1 MSLTFTV
8 LELANNS
15 PGTVDVL
22 AQTTDVS
29 TKGLRSW
36 ISDNIIFAILL
47 LVACAVLM
55 GSLRGNLSKVF
66 TVGGLSL
73 VGIAFFAIA
82 NSENAATGIG
92 NFLLSLFN
100 INPNS

>member
-22 AQTTDVS
+22 AQTTDVN
-29 TKGLRSW
+29 TNNLRSW
-36 ISDNIIFAILL
+36 ISDNIIFTILIGIACVVL
-47 LVACAVLM
+47 LGGAQ
-55 GSLRGNLSKVF
+55 GKLSRVF

-73 VGIAFFAIA
+73 VGLAYLGIAQ
-82 NSENAATGIG
+82 SENAANGIG
-92 NFLLSLFN
+92 NWILGLFG
-100 INPNS
+100 ISV